1 MNKTQMD
8 VRSFLDPICRKIVKN
23 SEANVTL
30 TFVMLFCFF
39 IMMTFLSQVS
49 IVVFLH
55 RLLIMLKF
63 IKTTF
68 VYRIEIYLLHNKE
81 TYITR
86 YNNKHITN
94 LAVVIEASLIRKFIR
109 NQIEGSNI

>member
-1 MNKTQMD
+1 M
-8 VRSFLDPICRKIVKN
+8 
-23 SEANVTL
+23 
-30 TFVMLFCFF
+30 
-39 IMMTFLSQVS
+39 
-49 IVVFLH
+49 
-55 RLLIMLKF
+55 F

-94 LAVVIEASLIRKFIR
+94 LAVVIEASLIRKFTR

>member
-1 MNKTQMD
+1 M
-8 VRSFLDPICRKIVKN
+8 
-23 SEANVTL
+23 
-30 TFVMLFCFF
+30 
-39 IMMTFLSQVS
+39 
-49 IVVFLH
+49 
-55 RLLIMLKF
+55 F

-81 TYITR
+81 TYIKR
-86 YNNKHITN
+86 NNNKHITN